1 MPLNKK
7 VVQVLIVLLMLCMT
21 AVAEQ
26 EETDKLSVGVTYD
39 YERYS
44 SRVPL
49 DWLLWW
55 AEWCP
60 ETTPETIF
68 SGTYWSLE
76 APEPLGRIFVTA
88 GHVLQINTTPE
99 KIDGTPVDGKQL
111 RITARRTR
119 AYMGFLAYE
128 VGRVGEAK
136 GLQDIAFFLPRRS
149 VLSRDI
155 RPLELADGPPRVRE
169 KVFFFGF
176 PSTSRQQV
184 DTAQVT
190 SVHEARGYFVLNKPV
205 DAGYSGGPVFNEEGR
220 VYGVITSTDKAKRQT
235 TVMRIRAEML
245 NTIDWKSLAEY
256 DIKVLSNR

>member
-1 MPLNKK
+1 
-7 VVQVLIVLLMLCMT
+7 MLCMT